1 MIKTVFTRSIIL
13 RLKEGSSKKNPLY
26 ILKLDPTCDRNRDLP
41 YSGRALANHYTIKV
55 LIADIKSIISISCDL
70 FSFLRAY
77 SNDLQLT
84 EITFLSGDQLATLC
98 LLSLRLTLY
107 FLIWRSVSYIVSAF
121 IETDFVLSY
130 LEIS

>member
-13 RLKEGSSKKNPLY
+13 RLKEGSSKTTPLY
-26 ILKLDPTCDRNRDLP
+26 ILKLDPTSDRNRDLP

-84 EITFLSGDQLATLC
+84 EITFLSGDQLATLY
-98 LLSLRLTLY
+98 LLSLRLSLY

-121 IETDFVLSY
+121 IETGFVLSY

>member
-13 RLKEGSSKKNPLY
+13 RVKEGNSKKKTKTLY
-26 ILKLDPTCDRNRDLP
+26 ILRLDPTCDRNRDLP

-84 EITFLSGDQLATLC
+84 EITFLSGGQLATLC
-98 LLSLRLTLY
+98 LLSLRLALY
-107 FLIWRSVSYIVSAF
+107 FLCLYCHFYKICS
-121 IETDFVLSY
+121 L
-130 LEIS
+130 LN